1 MSTLDY
7 QLKDITY
14 KNKQMKRQQGA
25 KCWVHG
31 KVCIMLN
38 KPGHLKLLYAQ
49 DQPQDILV

>member
-7 QLKDITY
+7 KLKEMAY

-31 KVCIMLN
+31 KVCKMLN
-38 KPGHLKLLYAQ
+38 KPGDLKFLYAR
-49 DQPQDILV
+49 DQP